1 MSKLLD
7 NISDSLI
14 ILSKET
20 KNSEV
25 IKNELRE
32 TLRDYDS
39 FEKKLNEIPFQK
51 YQAWIPNNAG
61 ILNWVR
67 IGTEYEAKQ
76 RYLFKKGSFKKGS
89 FEDNESNI
97 IESIEI
103 IDTDV
108 GIDDSL
114 LKNKSLYPIFLSEIY
129 FKNEIDSKLVDVI
142 SGSGHLVN
150 NGKYIGESVLA
161 FFEKETYLKLKNLNI
176 NKKLAKCY
184 SSLDKDEYN
193 NVYQI
198 IELFFKDNKPAHTY
212 RVKYEVEAKG
222 KIELDC
228 ISIEIR
234 KDTKFEIE
242 HIISRE
248 GYKSI
253 SQLMYGQIKKV
264 FHGDSHHNHK
274 DDVILK
280 VYDFSEKDITIP
292 IKQMVEHMKGLE
304 KIEKHRHRMNC
315 KDFIPSYVHEADG
328 ILAYIE
334 MYFENYVVN
343 VEAYKNEGERYLKA
357 AKTVH
362 KSLKAIVDR
371 NSEINELTIN
381 YKKKGRNILTEFPPY
396 LLVFAFI
403 AFLFQNDKLNIDDN
417 TVLNYIKHIFEFF
430 LEDTTFFVFF
440 IVTWLIILMKN
451 YLSVNFCKCIYLH
464 KDYRPKDKF
473 YAYSMNDK
481 IIHKHRLNIIILI
494 GIFILLLI
502 SYFTY

>member
-89 FEDNESNI
+89 FEDNQSNI

-161 FFEKETYLKLKNLNI
+161 FFEKETYLELKNLNI
-176 NKKLAKCY
+176 NVIQSYRPKWLDGKELDIYLPDYNLAI
-184 SSLDKDEYN
+184 EYN
-193 NVYQI
+193 G
-198 IELFFKDNKPAHTY
+198 LTY
-212 RVKYEVEAKG
+212 
-222 KIELDC
+222 
-228 ISIEIR
+228 
-234 KDTKFEIE
+234 
-242 HIISRE
+242 
-248 GYKSI
+248 
-253 SQLMYGQIKKV
+253 
-264 FHGDSHHNHK
+264 HH
-274 DDVILK
+274 
-280 VYDFSEKDITIP
+280 SS
-292 IKQMVEHMKGLE
+292 KGLS
-304 KIEKHRHRMNC
+304 K
-315 KDFIPSYVHEADG
+315 
-328 ILAYIE
+328 
-334 MYFENYVVN
+334 
-343 VEAYKNEGERYLKA
+343 
-357 AKTVH
+357 
-362 KSLKAIVDR
+362 
-371 NSEINELTIN
+371 
-381 YKKKGRNILTEFPPY
+381 
-396 LLVFAFI
+396 
-403 AFLFQNDKLNIDDN
+403 FLDN
-417 TVLNYIKHIFEFF
+417 TYVNPKFHLNKFNKCKENDIKLIHIFEHENF
-430 LEDTTFFVFF
+430 DN
-440 IVTWLIILMKN
+440 WLKQIQN
-451 YLSVNFCKCIYLH
+451 YLENQNNYDISFNNILRNIVLHNRKYIIYGES
-464 KDYRPKDKF
+464 Y
-473 YAYSMNDK
+473 
-481 IIHKHRLNIIILI
+481 IIPSNIV
-494 GIFILLLI
+494 
-502 SYFTY
+502 